1 MITCFMFGTYSGPSL
16 NDVSPDRT
24 KEAVTQIG
32 ELGGEVKSMYA
43 LLGTHDLV
51 LIVNFPDISQALKAS
66 VLLTRRLGIQFSTH
80 PAVTVEEF
88 DALMSEM

>member
-1 MITCFMFGTYSGPSL
+1 MLYVWHLFGTITQRRQSGSNQGSL
-16 NDVSPDRT
+16 
-24 KEAVTQIG
+24 TQIS

-66 VLLTRRLGIQFSTH
+66 VLLTRLLGIQFSTH